1 MPITQNKKN
10 KKQKKAIMNQNGGT
24 FSTTSES
31 IRNTKIHSEE
41 IKNGRIFEIEEEIEE
56 EESQKTQ
63 DSNFSQFCKCTSLH
77 GWKYLSSNQIPLKV
91 GWVTVVLASMGVA
104 GFFLGYSCNDFL
116 SSTVQTTQ
124 DTSRWVSI
132 NPY

>member
-1 MPITQNKKN
+1 MD
-10 KKQKKAIMNQNGGT
+10 
-24 FSTTSES
+24 
-31 IRNTKIHSEE
+31 KISGPELPFIIPCE
-41 IKNGRIFEIEEEIEE
+41 VSPTNKNGRIFEIEEEIEE

-132 NPY
+132 NILILTY